1 MFKSISYI
9 LLGLALV
16 SCQNAEE
23 LKKEQYFVEGFQ
35 LYTSNCANCHQADGK
50 GLANLYPPLDREDI
64 LKDKGRLAC
73 IIKNGM
79 NDTIQ
84 VNGKPFARP
93 MPPNQKLTD
102 LEMAEIISFIGIK
115 WGKDSVYTS
124 IDAVTKGLNDCGVN
138 QGPTNL

>member
-1 MFKSISYI
+1 MFKSIFFI
-9 LLGLALV
+9 LVGVGVV

-23 LKKEQYFVEGFQ
+23 LKKEQYFSEGFQ
-35 LYTSNCANCHQADGK
+35 LYTTNCANCHQADGK

-64 LKDKGRLAC
+64 LKDKARLAC
-73 IIKNGM
+73 LIKNGM
-79 NDTIQ
+79 SDTIL
-84 VNGKPFARP
+84 VNGKSFSRP

-102 LEMAEIISFIGIK
+102 LELAEIITFLSIK

-124 IDAVTKGLNDCGVN
+124 IDVVAKSLEQCGER